1 MQPGNLL
8 RSLRVIKSKSHKRFS
23 YSPLYYSEE
32 KERLK
37 EREKIIKEA
46 LEKESKLSDEQ
57 LESIRELSS
66 MEWRRPVYRK
76 ANLMASL
83 RFFIILMALVILF
96 AWFFIKYGM

>member
-8 RSLRVIKSKSHKRFS
+8 RSLRVIKSKSNKRFS

-32 KERLK
+32 KERIEERKKILK
-37 EREKIIKEA
+37 VAVEKEA
-46 LEKESKLSDEQ
+46 KLTDEQ
-57 LESIRELSS
+57 RESLRELSN
-66 MEWRRPVYRK
+66 MDWRRPVYRK